1 MHCWADLQSV
11 HELRCYDDN
20 IARTRNVSECL
31 YALMCLFYLFII
43 ALQLVNEHATFMIQ
57 HVGGGDGGAPTSLL
71 VVCGGGVRISSG
83 VKSFGSV
90 SS

>member
-1 MHCWADLQSV
+1 V
-11 HELRCYDDN
+11 P
-20 IARTRNVSECL
+20 V
-31 YALMCLFYLFII
+31 LFIYYSLAI
-43 ALQLVNEHATFMIQ
+43 VNEHATFMIQ